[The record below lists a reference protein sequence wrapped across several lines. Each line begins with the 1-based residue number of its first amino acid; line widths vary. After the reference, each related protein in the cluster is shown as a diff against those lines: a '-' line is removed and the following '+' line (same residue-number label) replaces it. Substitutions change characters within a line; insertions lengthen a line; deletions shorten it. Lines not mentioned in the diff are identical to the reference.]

1 MASIESLIPHRPPF
15 LFVDEIIG
23 EAEGRLTTR
32 RRVRPEEDFFKGHYP
47 GNPIMP
53 GVLICEAVFQSGC
66 ALLVKQLA
74 APGEGL
80 GGRTPVLTR
89 ITEVKFKNIV
99 RPGDELII
107 DVQLKDRM
115 GLFLFMSGAVRT
127 ADGRRVLT
135 VDFGVALVEPPP
147 EGAGAAPNSLTP
159 P

>member
-15 LFVDEIIG
+15 LFVDEIID

-32 RRVRPEEDFFKGHYP
+32 RRVRPEEDFFQGHYP

-53 GVLICEAVFQSGC
+53 GVLICEAVF
-66 ALLVKQLA
+66 LVKQLA

-80 GGRTPVLTR
+80 GGLTPVLTR

-115 GLFLFMSGAVRT
+115 GHFMFMSGAVRT

-135 VDFGVALVEPPP
+135 VHFGVALVEPPAAGP
-147 EGAGAAPNSLTP
+147 GAAPAAPTP
-159 P
+159 A